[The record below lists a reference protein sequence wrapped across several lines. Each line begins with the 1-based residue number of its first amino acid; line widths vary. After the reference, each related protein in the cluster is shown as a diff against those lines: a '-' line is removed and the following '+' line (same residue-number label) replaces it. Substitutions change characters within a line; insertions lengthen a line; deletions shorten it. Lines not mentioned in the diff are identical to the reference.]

1 MKFGQEYQ
9 RYFANESFPDAWRES
24 AIEYKHLK
32 KCIKKVRGELQ
43 SIGLDAETIGQLNEW
58 VDIPVTADGQHES
71 KGYYSAAE
79 PSLDTVLEEFV
90 PQLRVLVDG
99 KTGRPIDAA
108 LAPETRAS
116 LQRLA
121 KHEMILSGRKSHIGG
136 AVQPPALKRTDSD
149 SGDADTPDRSS
160 SPTRDARWVQLPLAS
175 ARDFFDL
182 LEPKLEELDALRTAE
197 TQNLEQDILDLGDAV
212 ENVIE
217 PVREGFEARRAIS
230 YRDLYF
236 WREMFR
242 LYLEKPIFYSSTES
256 RRGAL
261 TFTEAKSRLEDYDKQ
276 LRTSGL
282 MDKMKTPQAKRAAE
296 QFLNVNVDILKCM
309 QFQEMN
315 ARAMAKILK
324 KFDKRTHIEG
334 QVFLQTLASRYPA
347 LLTNTASLSQQPGRN
362 AAGGFA
368 NSIARDLSAEISSKV
383 LAIIP
388 QLDDWSCPVCYAMAW
403 KPVSL
408 RCCKSVFCI
417 RCVIHLQDEG
427 MKRCPVC
434 NRETVMAAD
443 GRNLDVEA
451 MGFLEKYFPME
462 TKVGLALCFKESCW
476 IWAMH
481 ADFGATETTEGERK
495 GDYGAQLWR
504 GVRAAAGVRADVMF
518 LSLFFPRQATRK
530 IPIWLFRFCGA
541 EMARGTG
548 GQCSPRC
555 SFVENTVLSDQ
566 SSILTSSR
574 DSCTRAACAGHRTPR
589 YRTKNPSSATDS
601 PHPSPRPPSTPPSPP
616 TPASPH

>member
-9 RYFANESFPDAWRES
+9 RFFADEVFPDRWRDS

-32 KCIKKVRGELQ
+32 KCIKKVRGELS

-58 VDIPVTADGQHES
+58 IDVPAPKANGAHES

-90 PQLRVLVDG
+90 PQLRVLVDSR
-99 KTGRPIDAA
+99 TGQPIDAA
-108 LAPETRAS
+108 LAPETRTS

-121 KHEMILSGRKSHIGG
+121 KHEMILTGRRSQIGG
-136 AVQPPALKRTDSD
+136 AVQPPALVRKESD

-160 SPTRDARWVQLPLAS
+160 SPVRETRWVQLPLAS

-182 LEPKLEELDALRTAE
+182 LEPKLEELEALRTAE

-212 ENVIE
+212 EDVIE

-242 LYLEKPIFYSSTES
+242 LYMEKPIFYSETEA

-261 TFTEAKSRLEDYDKQ
+261 TFKEAKGRLEDYDSQ
-276 LRTSGL
+276 LRSSGL
-282 MDKMKTPQAKRAAE
+282 MAKMKTPQAKRAAQ
-296 QFLNVNVDILKCM
+296 QFLDVNVDILKVM
-309 QFQEMN
+309 HFQEMN

-334 QVFLQTLASRYPA
+334 QLFLQPLSARYPA
-347 LLTNTASLSQQPGRN
+347 LLTNSTALAANS
-362 AAGGFA
+362 AGGFA
-368 NSIARDLSAEISSKV
+368 NSIARDLSAEIASKV

-388 QLDDWSCPVCYAMAW
+388 QLDDWNCPVCYSMAW

-417 RCVIHLQDEG
+417 RCIIHLQDEG

-443 GRNLDVEA
+443 GRNIDFEA
-451 MGFLEKYFPME
+451 MDFLEKYFPME
-462 TKVGLALCFKESCW
+462 AKKRQKENER
-476 IWAMH
+476 
-481 ADFGATETTEGERK
+481 ATMVRTYGEEF
-495 GDYGAQLWR
+495 
-504 GVRAAAGVRADVMF
+504 VRPGCVVM
-518 LSLFFPRQATRK
+518 
-530 IPIWLFRFCGA
+530 
-541 EMARGTG
+541 
-548 GQCSPRC
+548 
-555 SFVENTVLSDQ
+555 
-566 SSILTSSR
+566 
-574 DSCTRAACAGHRTPR
+574 
-589 YRTKNPSSATDS
+589 
-601 PHPSPRPPSTPPSPP
+601 
-616 TPASPH
+616 